1 MFSSRILAAVAV
13 CVAVGASPV
22 SAQEPFYKGKRL
34 TLLVNFDAGS
44 ATDIDARVFARHFIK
59 HVDGAPQLIIQ
70 NMPGGGGANGT
81 MYLGEVAPKDGTVV
95 GFLTATAWNFA
106 AEPERF
112 RVDFKTYEHIG
123 YTGGTA
129 VYYMRKDVPP
139 GINKPTDIVK
149 AKGLVSGGVNARTGR
164 DISIRLTLDILG
176 VPFRHV
182 TGYGS
187 GERARLA
194 LQRQEIH
201 LYADTTP
208 GYRGAVEGTLVKDGT
223 VIPLWY
229 DPHWDGKTFSKSK
242 QVEGLAD
249 QGLSRGLSGDLR
261 QDAVRPAVGGLSRAD
276 HVERRDAA
284 HPVAAAGRAA
294 GCGRRVARGARC
306 ASTTTRNTTPTRSR
320 RSASSRNTTPA
331 PTPRSQVRNA
341 LTVRPEIRTFVADYI
356 AKGAQMTRRRR
367 SRDGRLSAMHAALL
381 AVACMVRRVARR
393 RRRSRTTKASG
404 SRSWSTTPPAA
415 RPTSRAGCS
424 RAISPGISRAI
435 PMSSCRTWTAPA
447 A

>member
-1 MFSSRILAAVAV
+1 MVRSRLWAIAAGVCAVVA
-13 CVAVGASPV
+13 AASPA

-44 ATDIDARVFARHFIK
+44 ATDIDARIFARHFIK

-81 MYLGEVAPKDGTVV
+81 MYLGEVAPKDGSMV

-112 RVDFKTYEHIG
+112 RVDFKNYEHVG

-139 GINKPTDIVK
+139 GISKPTDIVK

-208 GYRGAVEGTLVKDGT
+208 GYRGAVEGSFVKDGT

-229 DPHWDGKTFSKSK
+229 DPQWDGKTFGTSK
-242 QVEGLAD
+242 QVEGLPIKAYHEVY
-249 QGLSRGLSGDLR
+249 QEIYGKMPSGPMWEAYLALITLNGAMQR
-261 QDAVRPAVGGLSRAD
+261 LVSLPPGAPPDAVKAL
-276 HVERRDAA
+276 
-284 HPVAAAGRAA
+284 RAA
-294 GCGRRVARGARC
+294 LDRLNEDKEYHAEAVKTLGFIPEYYAGADAGGQIRK
-306 ASTTTRNTTPTRSR
+306 
-320 RSASSRNTTPA
+320 
-331 PTPRSQVRNA
+331 A
-341 LTVRPEIRTFVADYI
+341 LTVRPEVRTFVADYI
-356 AKGAQMTRRRR
+356 AKGA
-367 SRDGRLSAMHAALL
+367 
-381 AVACMVRRVARR
+381 
-393 RRRSRTTKASG
+393 K
-404 SRSWSTTPPAA
+404 
-415 RPTSRAGCS
+415 
-424 RAISPGISRAI
+424 
-435 PMSSCRTWTAPA
+435 
-447 A
+447 

>member
-1 MFSSRILAAVAV
+1 MFRSRLLAAAVAV
-13 CVAVGASPV
+13 CAAAVAASPA

-59 HVDGAPQLIIQ
+59 HVEGAPQLVIQ

-81 MYLGEVAPKDGTVV
+81 MYLGEVAPKDGSMV

-139 GINKPTDIVK
+139 GIGKPTDIVK

-164 DISIRLTLDILG
+164 DISIRLTLDVLG

-194 LQRQEIH
+194 LQRSEIH
-201 LYADTTP
+201 LYSDTTP

-229 DPHWDGKTFSKSK
+229 DPLWDGKTFGKSK
-242 QVEGLAD
+242 QVEGLPIKAYHEVY
-249 QGLSRGLSGDLR
+249 QEIFGKMPSGPHWEAYLALITLNGAMQRILSLPPG
-261 QDAVRPAVGGLSRAD
+261 APPAA
-276 HVERRDAA
+276 
-284 HPVAAAGRAA
+284 VAALRAA
-294 GCGRRVARGARC
+294 LERLNNDKDYHDDATKTLGFIPEYYAGAD
-306 ASTTTRNTTPTRSR
+306 AGP
-320 RSASSRNTTPA
+320 
-331 PTPRSQVRNA
+331 QIRNA

-356 AKGAQMTRRRR
+356 ATGGK
-367 SRDGRLSAMHAALL
+367 
-381 AVACMVRRVARR
+381 
-393 RRRSRTTKASG
+393 
-404 SRSWSTTPPAA
+404 
-415 RPTSRAGCS
+415 
-424 RAISPGISRAI
+424 
-435 PMSSCRTWTAPA
+435 
-447 A
+447 

>member
-1 MFSSRILAAVAV
+1 MFRSSMRAAAFAT
-13 CVAVGASPV
+13 CALIATATQ
-22 SAQEPFYKGKRL
+22 SAAQGPFYKGKRL

-59 HVDGAPQLIIQ
+59 HVEGAQQLIIQ
-70 NMPGGGGANGT
+70 NMAGGGGANGT
-81 MYLGEVAPKDGTVV
+81 QYLGEVAPKDGTVV

-112 RVDFKTYEHIG
+112 RVDFKTYEHVG

-139 GINKPTDIVK
+139 GIEKPTDIVK
-149 AKGLVSGGVNARTGR
+149 AKGLISGGVNARTGR
-164 DISIRLTLDILG
+164 DISIRLTLDVLG

-229 DPHWDGKTFSKSK
+229 DPHWDGKTFSVSK
-242 QVEGLAD
+242 QVEGLPIKAYHEVY
-249 QGLSRGLSGDLR
+249 QEIFGKMPSGMLWETYLALITLNGAMQRILSLPPGAP
-261 QDAVRPAVGGLSRAD
+261 QAAVDAL
-276 HVERRDAA
+276 
-284 HPVAAAGRAA
+284 RAA
-294 GCGRRVARGARC
+294 LTKLNNDKDYHADATKTVGFIPEYYAGADVG
-306 ASTTTRNTTPTRSR
+306 PLI
-320 RSASSRNTTPA
+320 
-331 PTPRSQVRNA
+331 RNA
-341 LTVRPEIRTFVADYI
+341 LTVKPEIRKFVAEYI
-356 AKGAQMTRRRR
+356 PKGA
-367 SRDGRLSAMHAALL
+367 
-381 AVACMVRRVARR
+381 
-393 RRRSRTTKASG
+393 K
-404 SRSWSTTPPAA
+404 
-415 RPTSRAGCS
+415 
-424 RAISPGISRAI
+424 
-435 PMSSCRTWTAPA
+435 
-447 A
+447 